1 MLLNRQ
7 FVLYVT
13 GLMLL
18 VESGFMVLSGIVAYI
33 YKEYDLPAHFIS
45 STITFLAG
53 LILSLTNRK
62 FPRDVGKRDG
72 YVVVASV
79 WIVFSLFGTLPF
91 FISGAIPTFTDSFFE
106 TMSGFSTTGSTI
118 LTNIETLPHGL
129 LFWRS
134 LTQWLGGM
142 GIIIFSMAILPILGL
157 GAMQLYVAEMPGPM
171 PDKLHPRIHETAKRL
186 WGIYV
191 AFTVVQ
197 AILLTI
203 GDMPV
208 FDSICHSLTTM
219 ATGGFSTKQDS
230 ISYFNS
236 PYIQYIMILFMFIG
250 GMNFALSYHLFRGR
264 FKKVSQNEE
273 LRFYFW
279 FSLILGLIIGGIIYF
294 NNTVSSPEEAVRH
307 GIFQTISILT
317 TTGYYSADYQLWIP
331 SIGVILF
338 MLMFIGG
345 SAGSTSGGVTIV
357 RIVLLLKN
365 SINELK
371 RLSHPNAIIP
381 VRFNGKSVSQQV
393 ITNVL
398 AFIVI
403 YILLI
408 AISTV
413 IMSTMGY
420 DLETSVGA
428 VAASLGNVGPG
439 MGIFGPTA
447 SYASLSDAGKW
458 FLSFLM
464 LMGRLELFT
473 IILLFTPSFW
483 RN

>member
-1 MLLNRQ
+1 
-7 FVLYVT
+7 
-13 GLMLL
+13 
-18 VESGFMVLSGIVAYI
+18 
-33 YKEYDLPAHFIS
+33 
-45 STITFLAG
+45 
-53 LILSLTNRK
+53 
-62 FPRDVGKRDG
+62 
-72 YVVVASV
+72 
-79 WIVFSLFGTLPF
+79 
-91 FISGAIPTFTDSFFE
+91 
-106 TMSGFSTTGSTI
+106 
-118 LTNIETLPHGL
+118 
-129 LFWRS
+129 
-134 LTQWLGGM
+134 
-142 GIIIFSMAILPILGL
+142 
-157 GAMQLYVAEMPGPM
+157 
-171 PDKLHPRIHETAKRL
+171 
-186 WGIYV
+186 
-191 AFTVVQ
+191 
-197 AILLTI
+197 
-203 GDMPV
+203 
-208 FDSICHSLTTM
+208 
-219 ATGGFSTKQDS
+219 
-230 ISYFNS
+230 
-236 PYIQYIMILFMFIG
+236 MFIG